1 MADSAQD
8 VVAVV
13 VEEAM
18 SAREELGETVAEA
31 VEETRGGLS
40 AIAAGGA
47 CGLLAALT
55 AHSAVQQ
62 RLAKAW
68 SPELAAGALTLAYAT
83 GATALFRY
91 GQVRL
96 RRAREASRDTLEVTR
111 DTVART
117 VEEIANS

>member
-1 MADSAQD
+1 MPDSAQD

>member
-1 MADSAQD
+1 MPDSAQD

-55 AHSAVQQ
+55 AHSAIQQ

-83 GATALFRY
+83 GASALFRY

-117 VEEIANS
+117 VEEIANG